1 MFGKGLGRL
10 SRERRGRGKRGGEE
24 LRGRA
29 PRGTCATL
37 ERPGDF
43 RGRGGV
49 GGLYWQLRPDRRR
62 GVSSFVI
69 SVILLLRSRG
79 PGGPPCASQEAEGA
93 PPGATGAREERAEL
107 RGLLHGGVSL
117 AVRVPGPERA
127 GARRGGWWP
136 GGLLGAEGLVE
147 I

>member
-69 SVILLLRSRG
+69 SVIVLPGDPPVRLKRLRGRPRLRQELGRSAPSSRG
-79 PGGPPCASQEAEGA
+79 CCWWRQPGGE
-93 PPGATGAREERAEL
+93 
-107 RGLLHGGVSL
+107 
-117 AVRVPGPERA
+117 VPGPERA

>member
-69 SVILLLRSRG
+69 SVIVLLRSRG
-79 PGGPPCASQEAEGA
+79 PGGPPYASQEAEGA
-93 PPGATGAREERAEL
+93 PPAATGAREERAEL
-107 RGLLHGGVSL
+107 QGLL
-117 AVRVPGPERA
+117 
-127 GARRGGWWP
+127 
-136 GGLLGAEGLVE
+136 LVASAWR
-147 I
+147 

>member
-69 SVILLLRSRG
+69 SVIVLLRSRG
-79 PGGPPCASQEAEGA
+79 PGGPPCASREAEGA
-93 PPGATGAREERAEL
+93 PPGCDRSSGGARRAP
-107 RGLLHGGVSL
+107 GAAAGGVSL